1 MKFTAIKAFVAA
13 VESGSLRNA
22 ARLLDI
28 SQPAITKLIKELE
41 ADVQASLLTRTST
54 GVSLTPQ
61 GLILFEKARK
71 ITRDLSVVKDE
82 ILQFNG
88 LMRGDLTIAA
98 VPLAVMML
106 IPEAVRTFSKQY
118 PDINLRISEELYFE
132 QLERLRRGEV
142 QIGIG
147 GIPKGIPSG
156 EFVIEPLIKTRMVVV
171 AKHGSAFL
179 KAKSLKDLIDAKWV
193 YTGSS
198 KEEGYAKQLFE
209 KFHLGQPKVGA
220 VVNSTLAL
228 LSLIVSSDFIGLMPI
243 QIASSPMAKQFFSVI
258 PVKEEGLDLEVGA
271 IVRSDMNVSSAVS
284 QFINHLHRSAAQLK
298 HISDN

>member
-1 MKFTAIKAFVAA
+1 MKFTALKAFVAA

-22 ARLLDI
+22 ARQMAI
-28 SQPAITKLIKELE
+28 SQPAITKLIQELE
-41 ADVQASLLTRTST
+41 SDVQASLLNRTST

-71 ITRDLSVVKDE
+71 ITRDLSVIRDE
-82 ILQFNG
+82 ILQYNG

-98 VPLAVMML
+98 VPLAVMLL
-106 IPEAVRTFSKQY
+106 IPEAVRTYSQQF

-142 QIGIG
+142 QVGIG
-147 GIPKGIPSG
+147 GIPKSIPSG

-171 AKHGSAFL
+171 ARHGSPFL
-179 KAKSLKDLIDAKWV
+179 KAKSLSDLMDAKWV

-198 KEEGYAKQLFE
+198 KDEGYAKLLFE
-209 KFHLGQPKVGA
+209 QFELGQPKVGA

-228 LSLIVSSDFIGLMPI
+228 LSLIVSSNFVGLMPI
-243 QIASSPMAKQFFSVI
+243 QIASSPIAKQFFSII
-258 PVKEEGLDLEVGA
+258 PLKEEGLDLEVGA
-271 IVRSDMNVSSAVS
+271 IVRRDLKVSSAVS
-284 QFINHLHRSAAQLK
+284 QFIKHLHRSAAQFNLK
-298 HISDN
+298 GDN

>member
-106 IPEAVRTFSKQY
+106 I
-118 PDINLRISEELYFE
+118 LRL
-132 QLERLRRGEV
+132 
-142 QIGIG
+142 
-147 GIPKGIPSG
+147 
-156 EFVIEPLIKTRMVVV
+156 
-171 AKHGSAFL
+171 
-179 KAKSLKDLIDAKWV
+179 
-193 YTGSS
+193 
-198 KEEGYAKQLFE
+198 
-209 KFHLGQPKVGA
+209 
-220 VVNSTLAL
+220 
-228 LSLIVSSDFIGLMPI
+228 
-243 QIASSPMAKQFFSVI
+243 
-258 PVKEEGLDLEVGA
+258 
-271 IVRSDMNVSSAVS
+271 
-284 QFINHLHRSAAQLK
+284 
-298 HISDN
+298 

>member
-22 ARLLDI
+22 AKLLDI

-98 VPLAVMML
+98 VPFAVMML

-147 GIPKGIPSG
+147 G
-156 EFVIEPLIKTRMVVV
+156 
-171 AKHGSAFL
+171 
-179 KAKSLKDLIDAKWV
+179 
-193 YTGSS
+193 
-198 KEEGYAKQLFE
+198 
-209 KFHLGQPKVGA
+209 
-220 VVNSTLAL
+220 
-228 LSLIVSSDFIGLMPI
+228 
-243 QIASSPMAKQFFSVI
+243 VI
-258 PVKEEGLDLEVGA
+258 PPQVNW
-271 IVRSDMNVSSAVS
+271 I
-284 QFINHLHRSAAQLK
+284 
-298 HISDN
+298 